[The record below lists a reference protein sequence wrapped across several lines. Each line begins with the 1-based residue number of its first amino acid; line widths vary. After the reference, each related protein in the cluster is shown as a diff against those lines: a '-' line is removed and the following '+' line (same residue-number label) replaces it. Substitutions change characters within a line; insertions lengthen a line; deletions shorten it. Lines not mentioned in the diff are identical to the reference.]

1 MFLTFITF
9 LPIIGAFFLAFF
21 PKENEGAIKQT
32 ALAVAAA
39 DFLLSLFLWAN
50 FDNSTHK
57 MQFELNISWIESWG
71 INYHIGLDGISLLLY
86 VMTTFLT
93 LICIIASW
101 DVKKHIREYM
111 MAMLALSTGMLGV
124 FISLDLFIFYV
135 FWEFQLVP
143 MYIIVGVWGGPRRIY
158 AAVKFFIYTAVGSL
172 LMLVAIIWIYFHVKE
187 TTGVATAD
195 ILTDGRLILGVA
207 RGAFPWEMKRLG
219 TPIEHSKEKF
229 TESLEVLQKLLSEEE
244 VSFSGKY
251 YNFEA
256 LTIMPRPI
264 TQPIP
269 IMIAAMDPKS
279 IKNAALRGFHVQST
293 VLSGTRELLMERV
306 NAFRDGCEEL
316 GEKGKLLKLSMQR
329 MMFVAK
335 DEKDAE
341 IKNKLAYEYYK
352 RFDNMFTGPG
362 KVKNG
367 NIIPLPRKQSFEEMK
382 DNLLICPINELIDK
396 LSIYAESGVDEFIIS
411 SSFGQEQNET
421 IESMHKISEEII
433 PYFKN
438 SKNQVA

>member
-1 MFLTFITF
+1 MDFNHFLTSYMPNPNVGSKVHFQNMIEQS
-9 LPIIGAFFLAFF
+9 ILAEKLGYKKVSI
-21 PKENEGAIKQT
+21 PEHHLINLLMMPSPLQM
-32 ALAVAAA
+32 AVKIA
-39 DFLLSLFLWAN
+39 SL
-50 FDNSTHK
+50 TK
-57 MQFELNISWIESWG
+57 NIS
-71 INYHIGLDGISLLLY
+71 ISTSVAVLPLHD
-86 VMTTFLT
+86 MRT
-93 LICIIASW
+93 
-101 DVKKHIREYM
+101 
-111 MAMLALSTGMLGV
+111 
-124 FISLDLFIFYV
+124 
-135 FWEFQLVP
+135 
-143 MYIIVGVWGGPRRIY
+143 Y
-158 AAVKFFIYTAVGSL
+158 AG
-172 LMLVAIIWIYFHVKE
+172 E
-187 TTGVATAD
+187 VATAD

-219 TPIEHSKEKF
+219 TPIENSKEKF

-269 IMIAAMDPKS
+269 IMIAAMDPNS
-279 IKNAALRGFHVQST
+279 IKNAAMRGFHVQST
-293 VLSGTRELLMERV
+293 VLSGTKELLMERV
-306 NAFRDGCEEL
+306 NAFRDGCDEL

-341 IKNKLAYEYYK
+341 KKNKLAYEYYK

-396 LSIYAESGVDEFIIS
+396 LSIYAEAGVDEFIIS

>member
-1 MFLTFITF
+1 MIEQSILAEKLGYKKVSIPEHHLINLLMMPSPLQMAVKIASLT
-9 LPIIGAFFLAFF
+9 
-21 PKENEGAIKQT
+21 K
-32 ALAVAAA
+32 
-39 DFLLSLFLWAN
+39 
-50 FDNSTHK
+50 
-57 MQFELNISWIESWG
+57 NIS
-71 INYHIGLDGISLLLY
+71 ISTSVAVLPLHD
-86 VMTTFLT
+86 MRT
-93 LICIIASW
+93 
-101 DVKKHIREYM
+101 
-111 MAMLALSTGMLGV
+111 
-124 FISLDLFIFYV
+124 
-135 FWEFQLVP
+135 
-143 MYIIVGVWGGPRRIY
+143 Y
-158 AAVKFFIYTAVGSL
+158 AG
-172 LMLVAIIWIYFHVKE
+172 E
-187 TTGVATAD
+187 VATAD

-269 IMIAAMDPKS
+269 IMIAAMDPNS

-293 VLSGTRELLMERV
+293 VLSGTKELLMERV
-306 NAFRDGCEEL
+306 NAFREGCEEL

-341 IKNKLAYEYYK
+341 KKNKLAYEYYK

-396 LSIYAESGVDEFIIS
+396 LSIYAEAGVDEFIIS

>member
-1 MFLTFITF
+1 MCIRDRSIPEHHLINLLMMPSPLQMAVKIASLT
-9 LPIIGAFFLAFF
+9 
-21 PKENEGAIKQT
+21 K
-32 ALAVAAA
+32 
-39 DFLLSLFLWAN
+39 
-50 FDNSTHK
+50 
-57 MQFELNISWIESWG
+57 NIS
-71 INYHIGLDGISLLLY
+71 ISTSVAVLPLHD
-86 VMTTFLT
+86 MRT
-93 LICIIASW
+93 
-101 DVKKHIREYM
+101 
-111 MAMLALSTGMLGV
+111 
-124 FISLDLFIFYV
+124 
-135 FWEFQLVP
+135 
-143 MYIIVGVWGGPRRIY
+143 Y
-158 AAVKFFIYTAVGSL
+158 AG
-172 LMLVAIIWIYFHVKE
+172 E
-187 TTGVATAD
+187 VATAD

-341 IKNKLAYEYYK
+341 KKNKLAYEYYK

-396 LSIYAESGVDEFIIS
+396 LSIYAEAGVDEFIIS

>member
-1 MFLTFITF
+1 MDFNHFLTSYMPNPNVGSKVHFKNMIEQS
-9 LPIIGAFFLAFF
+9 ILAEKLGYKKVSI
-21 PKENEGAIKQT
+21 PEHHLINLLMMPSPLQM
-32 ALAVAAA
+32 AVKIA
-39 DFLLSLFLWAN
+39 SL
-50 FDNSTHK
+50 TK
-57 MQFELNISWIESWG
+57 NIS
-71 INYHIGLDGISLLLY
+71 ISTSVAVLPLHD
-86 VMTTFLT
+86 MRT
-93 LICIIASW
+93 
-101 DVKKHIREYM
+101 
-111 MAMLALSTGMLGV
+111 
-124 FISLDLFIFYV
+124 
-135 FWEFQLVP
+135 
-143 MYIIVGVWGGPRRIY
+143 Y
-158 AAVKFFIYTAVGSL
+158 AG
-172 LMLVAIIWIYFHVKE
+172 E
-187 TTGVATAD
+187 VATAD

-219 TPIEHSKEKF
+219 TPIEYSKEKF

-264 TQPIP
+264 TKPIP
-269 IMIAAMDPKS
+269 IMIAAMDPNS

-293 VLSGTRELLMERV
+293 VLSGTKELLMERV
-306 NAFRDGCEEL
+306 NAFREGCEEL

-341 IKNKLAYEYYK
+341 KKNKLAYEYYK

-367 NIIPLPRKQSFEEMK
+367 NIIPLPRKQSFDEMK

-396 LSIYAESGVDEFIIS
+396 LSIYAEAGVDEFIIS